1 MKGGEGQWD
10 RQKLTC
16 CEITQQTSEYLDDR
30 LSPPTQVRM
39 TLHLASCRHCRTYV
53 KQVGFV
59 QQALSFLP
67 MQNLEP
73 INQDVLRRRFQAWH
87 TQ

>member
-1 MKGGEGQWD
+1 MRERCDHW
-10 RQKLTC
+10 RLTC
-16 CEITQQTSEYLDDR
+16 CEFTNQASAYLDDR
-30 LSPPTQVRM
+30 LPIHAQIKM

-59 QQALSFLP
+59 QQTLALLP
-67 MQNLEP
+67 KQMPSRLNLH
-73 INQDVLRRRFQAWH
+73 VLRWQFFALD